1 MQQPT
6 EAPCY
11 IETPFIKL
19 VSTIM
24 SKWKF
29 PLSPSALIHVKQTMK
44 VHGDLNLISTPS
56 FYLSCNIIDIRK
68 VEKGFELDIGCYG
81 YQLPKKTLI
90 WEGVMTVLSRNK
102 ETQKRNI
109 GAHARK
115 QKELSQAE
123 DFEWSK

>member
-1 MQQPT
+1 
-6 EAPCY
+6 
-11 IETPFIKL
+11 
-19 VSTIM
+19 
-24 SKWKF
+24 
-29 PLSPSALIHVKQTMK
+29 MK
-44 VHGDLNLISTPS
+44 VHGDLNLISTPC
-56 FYLSCNIIDIRK
+56 FYLSCNVIDIRK
-68 VEKGFELDIGCYG
+68 VEKGFELDIDCYG

>member
-19 VSTIM
+19 VLTII

-44 VHGDLNLISTPS
+44 VHADLNLNSTPC
-56 FYLSCNIIDIRK
+56 FYLSCNVIDIRQ

-81 YQLPKKTLI
+81 YQLPKKTLV
-90 WEGVMTVLSRNK
+90 WEGVMTLLSRNK
-102 ETQKRNI
+102 KTQKRNKDAP
-109 GAHARK
+109 GRS

-123 DFEWSK
+123 EWSK